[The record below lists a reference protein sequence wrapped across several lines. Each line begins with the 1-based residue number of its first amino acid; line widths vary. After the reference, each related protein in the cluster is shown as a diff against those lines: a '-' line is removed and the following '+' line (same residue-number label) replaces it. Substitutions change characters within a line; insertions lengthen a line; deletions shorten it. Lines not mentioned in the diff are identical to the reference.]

1 MQYTLKQLTV
11 FKAVAGLQSTTAAA
25 QTLALSQS
33 AVSSAIQQLE
43 LQIGQKLFDRVG
55 RQLVLNRVGVSL
67 MPAVDEFLAHAA
79 RLDFAAERRG
89 NRRQDLLR
97 RKLHHRKPHCG

>member
-11 FKAVAGLQSTTAAA
+11 FKAVVGLQSTTAAA

-43 LQIGQKLFDRVG
+43 LQIGQKFLT
-55 RQLVLNRVGVSL
+55 VLEGSWCSIGWVYL
-67 MPAVDEFLAHAA
+67 
-79 RLDFAAERRG
+79 
-89 NRRQDLLR
+89 
-97 RKLHHRKPHCG
+97 